1 MAKKI
6 IENIVPDT
14 LKEKLGERLID
25 ATFEDL
31 IAALA
36 FSRSF
41 DFVPSKEE
49 ILDSQQFADY
59 MGTSKRTLDRIIEHN
74 ELKQIRFRC
83 GSKWKWNVR
92 AAWNPEVLEKIN
104 QYN

>member
-6 IENIVPDT
+6 TEIVPPNLQD
-14 LKEKLGERLID
+14 KWGERLID
-25 ATFEDL
+25 ATFADL
-31 IAALA
+31 ICAITFAKNY
-36 FSRSF
+36 
-41 DFVPSKEE
+41 DFVPTKEE

-104 QYN
+104 EYN